1 MSPAAKEIPNLDVLF
16 QHADFCECEE
26 CRSVYG
32 AASYLT
38 DALHFLSQRMTT
50 GGDTVR
56 DKLLQR
62 RPDIGDI
69 DLNCDNTNTEL
80 PYIDI
85 VNEILEE
92 TISPTIFT
100 IASSFTANLP
110 VFVPLVNTDPLPDEQ
125 HAIDAALLNELISH
139 TTDIPHID
147 VLLTSGAMVSDAYQ
161 AMGSSSTQWIIRDK
175 NIVLDLMQNA
185 ADISVQLLH
194 QTLLSADDLSANPE
208 YTNVKVYDNFLKPIP
223 ATPTLPFGL
232 PFDLFSTEGEIYLT
246 KLGISKADL
255 IRIFAQEN
263 LPVATPPTS
272 ELEEAY
278 AYLDVSFEER
288 DLIFKEDLVNQNIY
302 WGTLAASSSVEVDLF
317 LNYTGLEYADLMTLL
332 TLEFINPSLDSKI
345 DHDDMSC
352 DLNTQHITNV
362 TTEKFDHSQ
371 SLLKI
376 MEKDIINF

>member
-1 MSPAAKEIPNLDVLF
+1 M
-16 QHADFCECEE
+16 
-26 CRSVYG
+26 
-32 AASYLT
+32 
-38 DALHFLSQRMTT
+38 
-50 GGDTVR
+50 
-56 DKLLQR
+56 QR

-100 IASSFTANLP
+100 IASAFTANLP

-125 HAIDAALLNELISH
+125 HAIDAALLNELIAH

-147 VLLTSGAMVSDAYQ
+147 VLLTASAMVSDAYQ

-175 NIVLDLMQNA
+175 NIVIKLTQNA

-208 YTNVKVYDNFLKPIP
+208 YTNVKVYDNFLKQYLQCN
-223 ATPTLPFGL
+223 LPFGL

-255 IRIFAQEN
+255 IRIFAREN

-272 ELEEAY
+272 ELEESY
-278 AYLDVSFEER
+278 AYLNVSFEER

-302 WGTLAASSSVEVDLF
+302 WGALAASSSVEVDLF
-317 LNYTGLEYADLMTLL
+317 LTYTGLEYADL
-332 TLEFINPSLDSKI
+332 
-345 DHDDMSC
+345 DDFAY
-352 DLNTQHITNV
+352 T
-362 TTEKFDHSQ
+362 
-371 SLLKI
+371 
-376 MEKDIINF
+376 